1 MEQLE
6 QRITS
11 VELCELINKLRVEE
25 KKVKM
30 LKC

>member
-25 KKVKM
+25 KRWR
-30 LKC
+30 C